1 MAKQAEAVWLI
12 CPYCG
17 VRQMHYLERDRGPQV
32 VLCDCENYPGC
43 DRYFAVRLRMIP
55 KLEYYSMNETDESPD
70 YTEERMAEALE
81 DIRRHG
87 IPSPLEKEG

>member
-1 MAKQAEAVWLI
+1 
-12 CPYCG
+12 
-17 VRQMHYLERDRGPQV
+17 
-32 VLCDCENYPGC
+32 
-43 DRYFAVRLRMIP
+43 MIP